1 MPSTIDLR
9 RRIRSV
15 KNTQQITKAMKMVAA
30 AKLRRAQERMMAA
43 RPYAAALRQVLA
55 SISTRV
61 DVDKHP
67 LLAQRER
74 EDKVL
79 LLIVTADRGLAGAF
93 NTNITRAAQNAI
105 AEKGWAEVE
114 LLPIGR
120 KALDFFKRRRWPI
133 RRQATQV
140 YQALSLETAREI
152 AQALTND
159 FLGGEFDAVYV
170 IYNEFKSI
178 IAQRVTLER
187 LLPLQREWSRQQ
199 QQQPSEPAIDY
210 LYAPS
215 PEAILSELLPKH
227 IEFQLYRILL
237 ESAAAE
243 QGARMTAMESATKN
257 ASEMISHLTL
267 TYNRIRQAS
276 ITKEIIEIVSGA
288 AAAGH

>member
-1 MPSTIDLR
+1 
-9 RRIRSV
+9 
-15 KNTQQITKAMKMVAA
+15 
-30 AKLRRAQERMMAA
+30 MAA
-43 RPYAAALRQVLA
+43 RPYSASLRQVLA

-61 DVDKHP
+61 DLSAHP
-67 LLAQRER
+67 LLMER
-74 EDKVL
+74 EAERKVL
-79 LLIVTADRGLAGAF
+79 LLIVTADRGLCGAF
-93 NTNITRAAQNAI
+93 NANVIRNAQNAI
-105 AEKGWAEVE
+105 AEHGWQHTE

-120 KALDFFKRRRWPI
+120 KAIDFFKRRTLPI
-133 RRQATQV
+133 RRQGAQV
-140 YQALSLETAREI
+140 YQALSLDTAREI
-152 AQALTND
+152 AQGITND
-159 FLGGEFDAVYV
+159 FVTGDFDAVYV

-187 LLPLQREWSRQQ
+187 LLPLPRVEADADA
-199 QQQPSEPAIDY
+199 PSIDYIYEPA
-210 LYAPS
+210 
-215 PEAILSELLPKH
+215 PEQILNDLLPKH
-227 IEFQLYRILL
+227 IEFQLYRVLL

>member
-43 RPYAAALRQVLA
+43 RPYSAALRQVLA

-61 DVDKHP
+61 DMDQHP
-67 LLAQRER
+67 LLAQREQ
-74 EDKVL
+74 ENKVL
-79 LLIVTADRGLAGAF
+79 LLVVTADRGLAGAF

-105 AEKGWAEVE
+105 AEKGWGEVE

-140 YQALSLETAREI
+140 YQALSIETAREI
-152 AQALTND
+152 AEALSAD
-159 FLGGEFDAVYV
+159 FLSGEFDAVYV

-187 LLPLQREWSRQQ
+187 LLPLQREWTPAQQ
-199 QQQPSEPAIDY
+199 SNEPAIEY

-237 ESAAAE
+237 ESAASE

-257 ASEMISHLTL
+257 ASDMISHLTL

>member
-43 RPYAAALRQVLA
+43 RPYSAALRQVLA

-61 DVDKHP
+61 DVDQHP
-67 LLAQRER
+67 LLAQREQ
-74 EDKVL
+74 ENKVL

-152 AQALTND
+152 AQALSDD
-159 FLGGEFDAVYV
+159 FLSGEFDAVYV

-199 QQQPSEPAIDY
+199 QQDEPAIDY

-257 ASEMISHLTL
+257 ASDMISHLTL